1 MLINSKF
8 YFPTEYGQG
17 ITLTGEDT
25 DICYASGKDCVLE
38 APVRFCSGVKID
50 AQRIGA
56 FSFFNQNS
64 NLRFVESIGRFALF
78 ASEVMLGSAVHPVQS
93 LSTHLLFQNMDN
105 SWNRNF
111 HSLWTHEGFLEEIV
125 RYQKDHELKGKTRI
139 IIGNDVWI
147 GSRAAIL
154 RGVTIGDGAVVAQGA
169 VVTKDVEPYT
179 IVGGVP
185 ARPIRKRF
193 SDKVIEKLEQI
204 KWWDYGPD
212 IMAGIDLN
220 CPEEAVK
227 YLEERVENG
236 FARYTGEKFAF
247 HPGNRTI
254 TRQENKEEVLLYK
267 I

>member
-1 MLINSKF
+1 MLINSNF

-25 DICYASGKDCVLE
+25 DICYASGEDCVLE

-50 AQRIGA
+50 ARQIGA

-64 NLRFVESIGRFALF
+64 SLRFIESVGRFALF
-78 ASEVMLGSAVHPVQS
+78 APEVIMGGGVHPVES
-93 LSTHLLFQNMDN
+93 VSTHLLFQDMDN
-105 SWNRNF
+105 SWNRSF
-111 HSLWTHEGFLEEIV
+111 HSLYEHPGFLEEIV
-125 RYQKDHELKGKTRI
+125 QYQKEHEMRGKTRI
-139 IIGNDVWI
+139 VIGNDVWI
-147 GSRAAIL
+147 GNRAVIL
-154 RGVTIGDGAVVAQGA
+154 RGVTIGDGAVVGAGA

-185 ARPIRKRF
+185 ARPIRRRF
-193 SDKVIEKLEQI
+193 SDRVIEKLEEVR
-204 KWWDYGPD
+204 WWDYGPD
-212 IMAGIDLN
+212 IMDGIDLN

-227 YLEERVENG
+227 YLEERAHSG

-247 HPGNRTI
+247 HPSARTI
-254 TRQENKEEVLLYK
+254 TRRENMEEVLLYK

>member
-17 ITLTGEDT
+17 VTLTGEDT
-25 DICYASGKDCVLE
+25 DICYASAKDCVLE

-50 AQRIGA
+50 AEKIGA

-64 NLRFVESIGRFALF
+64 SLRFIESIGRFALF
-78 ASEVMLGSAVHPVQS
+78 ASEVIMGGAVHPVES
-93 LSTHLLFQNMDN
+93 ISTHLLFQNMDN

-111 HSLWTHEGFLEEIV
+111 HSLCSQEGFLEEIV
-125 RYQKDHELKGKTRI
+125 RYQKEHELKGKTRI
-139 IIGNDVWI
+139 VIGNDVWI
-147 GSRAAIL
+147 GNRAVIL
-154 RGVTIGDGAVVAQGA
+154 RGVTIGDGAVVGAGA
-169 VVTKDVEPYT
+169 VVTRDVEPYT

-185 ARPIRKRF
+185 ARTIRKRF
-193 SDKVIEKLEQI
+193 SDKVIEKLEQV

-220 CPEEAVK
+220 QPEEAVK
-227 YLEERVENG
+227 YLEERVEIG
-236 FARYTGEKFAF
+236 FARYAGEKFAF
-247 HPGNRTI
+247 HPGSRTI
-254 TRQENKEEVLLYK
+254 TRRENKEEVLLYK

>member
-25 DICYASGKDCVLE
+25 DICHASGRDCELE

-50 AQRIGA
+50 AQKIGA
-56 FSFFNQNS
+56 FSFFSQNS
-64 NLRFVESIGRFALF
+64 SLRFIESIGRFAIF
-78 ASEVMLGSAVHPVQS
+78 ASEVMIGSAVHPVQS
-93 LSTHLLFQNMDN
+93 VSAHLLFQNMDN

-111 HSLWTHEGFLEEIV
+111 HSLCSHEGVLEEFA
-125 RYQKDHELKGKTRI
+125 RYQKEHEWKGKTRI
-139 IIGNDVWI
+139 VIGNDVWI
-147 GSRAAIL
+147 GNRAVIL

-169 VVTKDVEPYT
+169 VVTKDVEPYM

-193 SDKVIEKLEQI
+193 PDKVIEKLEQV

-212 IMAGIDLN
+212 IMTGIDLN

-227 YLEERVENG
+227 QLEERVETG
-236 FARYTGEKFAF
+236 FARYAGEKFRF
-247 HPGNRTI
+247 YPGNRTI
-254 TRQENKEEVLLYK
+254 TRQENKGEVLLYK